1 MLRSALILSLMLF
14 GLATARAEPPP
25 LELVGADAKTVAVSA
40 EAVSKLSA
48 VERDVTFAT
57 SKGPSTARYKG
68 VLLWDVLKANN
79 ALAGLDLSAQLGRTF
94 TVVAKDGYRIAFS
107 IGEIHPDFGNLPLM
121 LVTAIDGKPLDQ
133 AWRLVAPGDKRGA
146 RAVRDVVRIELK

>member
-1 MLRSALILSLMLF
+1 MLRSALILCLTLA
-14 GLATARAEPPP
+14 GLAAAHAEPPP
-25 LELVGADAKTVAVSA
+25 LELAGANSRTLSVSA
-40 EAVSKLSA
+40 EAVSKLPA

-57 SKGPSTARYKG
+57 SKGPSTAHYKG
-68 VLLWDVLKANN
+68 VLVWDLLKAND
-79 ALAGLDLSAQLGRTF
+79 ALGGLELGAQLGRTF
-94 TVVAKDGYRIAFS
+94 VVSASDGYRIAFS
-107 IGEIHPDFGNLPLM
+107 IGEIHPEFGNLPLI